1 MKGSKLRVRYFV
13 RRPAFVFLLLL
24 PTLAAL
30 TAHPQS
36 DPSVSVPTVPTSQA
50 PAAQPL
56 APQVEAAEADIAST
70 NWKAAES
77 KLDMWLAAHPNDG
90 RALFD
95 AGYVADV
102 QNRTPAAAGL
112 YERAV
117 KADPNSFDAHLMLGL
132 LLAREGKIAEARPEL
147 FRATQLD
154 PGVGGPELKARA
166 WRALARIDSAK
177 DPAQASND
185 LLEALKLSPETTN
198 DTLLAASLAAQAGQ
212 IEAAEQE
219 YRGIL
224 AKDPNSER
232 ATSGLAH
239 LLIDQKKYP
248 EAEALLRPAY
258 QKNPNDPILTAQL
271 AVVFVAENK
280 ADAVP
285 LLQKLHTEHP
295 DDTTITSM
303 LAEVLADA
311 GEYAASDQLYLKLL
325 ATSPRDPDLL
335 IAHGQNLL
343 HEKHFAQAFAVFTTA
358 TQLEPSSG
366 EAWGGLAFTA
376 SKEGKPALALQ
387 ALTMRAK
394 YLPENASTYFLWA
407 VSYDSLNERSQ
418 AAAYYHHFLD
428 AAGDKFP
435 DQEWQARQRLKLLEK

>member
-1 MKGSKLRVRYFV
+1 M
-13 RRPAFVFLLLL
+13 RRPALPILFFL
-24 PTLAAL
+24 PILAAQ

-36 DPSVSVPTVPTSQA
+36 VPPVSVPTAPTSQA

-102 QNRTPAAAGL
+102 QNRTADASRL
-112 YERAV
+112 YQRAV
-117 KADPNSFDAHLMLGL
+117 KADPSSFDAHLMLGM
-132 LLAREGKIAEARPEL
+132 LLAREGKTAEARPEL
-147 FRATQLD
+147 LHATQLD
-154 PGVGGPELKARA
+154 PGAGGPELKARA
-166 WRALARIDSAK
+166 WRALARIDSANN
-177 DPAQASND
+177 PAEASSD
-185 LLEALKLSPETTN
+185 LLEALKLSPETTD
-198 DTLLAASLAAQAGQ
+198 DTLLAASLAAQSGQ

-219 YRGIL
+219 YRRVL

-232 ATSGLAH
+232 ATTALAH
-239 LLIDQKKYP
+239 LLIEQKKFP

-258 QKNPNDPILTAQL
+258 EKSPNDPALTAQL

-280 ADAVP
+280 AEAVP
-285 LLQKLHTEHP
+285 LLQKLHSEHP
-295 DDTTITSM
+295 GDATITKM

-311 GEYAASDQLYLKLL
+311 GEFAASDRLYLTLL
-325 ATSPRDPDLL
+325 AASPRDASLL
-335 IAHGQNLL
+335 IAHGQNLVQ
-343 HEKHFAQAFAVFTTA
+343 EKQFAQALAVFRA
-358 TQLEPSSG
+358 VTQINPSSG

-376 SKEGKPALALQ
+376 SKEGKPSLALH

-394 YLPENASTYFLWA
+394 YLPDNASTYFLWA

-418 AAAYYHHFLD
+418 AAVYYHHFLD
-428 AAGDKFP
+428 SAGGKFP
-435 DQEWQARQRLKLLEK
+435 DQEWQARQRLKLLQR